1 MSPVTGTR
9 SLLVGAL
16 VGLVRSGRTRV
27 GSARTLR
34 RSTQT
39 PRRTTRPARP
49 TPGRAASRRTSPDG
63 DAPLAATLRVGE
75 QEQRTPGT
83 CELTVAC
90 PDRAAL
96 EVRVSVG
103 GRAATSPA
111 PTAGRPAGATV
122 TVRVAAPRGGHRRTV
137 QITPAGTPRAYVAY
151 DIAQVA

>member
-1 MSPVTGTR
+1 MSLVTGTR
-9 SLLVGAL
+9 SLLAGAL
-16 VGLVRSGRTRV
+16 VGLLLSGRTHA

-34 RSTQT
+34 RTT
-39 PRRTTRPARP
+39 RMLHRTTRPAR
-49 TPGRAASRRTSPDG
+49 TAPGRTTPRRTMPG
-63 DAPLAATLRVGE
+63 GAPPVTTTVLVGGQDE
-75 QEQRTPGT
+75 RSPGT
-83 CELTVAC
+83 CELTIAC